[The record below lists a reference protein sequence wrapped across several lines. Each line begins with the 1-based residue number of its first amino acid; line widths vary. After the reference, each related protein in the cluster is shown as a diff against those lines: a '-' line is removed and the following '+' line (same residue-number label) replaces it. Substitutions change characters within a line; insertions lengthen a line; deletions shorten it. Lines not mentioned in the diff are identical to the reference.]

1 MIAQIVTL
9 KDVLSI
15 AGSALGNVEI
25 QLKIGERVVNLHALL
40 AVMKRVAV
48 CTLGSVPANVKTQLR
63 TGEKTVN
70 LYVLLDAMKRVA
82 VCTLGSV
89 LASARIQQSSSGL
102 TATKNANAMELNA
115 ASSTELARIFDLIFL
130 KSF

>member
-40 AVMKRVAV
+40 
-48 CTLGSVPANVKTQLR
+48 
-63 TGEKTVN
+63 
-70 LYVLLDAMKRVA
+70 DAMKRVA

-89 LASARIQQSSSGL
+89 LASARIRQSSSGL
-102 TATKNANAMELNA
+102 TATRNANAMELNA